1 MFTCAC
7 TCTRQPS
14 FCFFFFSPGGYTP
27 QVLRTE
33 VPILCWPHQASVACV
48 RCGSLNRISRDGT
61 EIATA
66 CTMSSQL
73 ETFTKWWNSHLEPR
87 GYPISNLVEDVHS
100 GFLPFRLLEALENHP
115 PTPVVRGKAKIL
127 GTAVVAKPQIKMQRM
142 DNHSRF
148 FAFLTEEK
156 KIKVLLPWLPSR

>member
-1 MFTCAC
+1 MRTLVALHLHV
-7 TCTRQPS
+7 P
-14 FCFFFFSPGGYTP
+14 
-27 QVLRTE
+27 VLRTKSLPR
-33 VPILCWPHQASVACV
+33 VVTHYKSCAPSAYFVFHQASVVDCV

-156 KIKVLLPWLPSR
+156 NIKVLLLWLPSR